1 MKRVIVYLSI
11 CVGIIVFTCY
21 CFYNN
26 GYFPSVNSN
35 IKIDLNATN
44 TFAVII
50 AGVFAGLTSL
60 LTIENI
66 RKFSIRSFE
75 EQLNTLIKRQI
86 ELREQLEINQMLSSN
101 KVSTSRDCLYFTE
114 LYTELFYLNEGMKVG
129 GKFDFERLE
138 ADYYSRC
145 EERKEIPTEMW
156 DEDTIEDARNDAELL
171 KIGKVMSEYGNPPKK
186 VNEEVIIT
194 AYKHIFKKYR
204 SIHIAYYRH
213 LVYLLKYIKR
223 NTNQYFLKELQ
234 EDYVRLVKANMSEYE
249 ITMLYYFAKAFDK
262 EQIMEEIGMFTSVQY
277 LLQK

>member
-1 MKRVIVYLSI
+1 MKRVVIYLSI
-11 CVGIIVFTCY
+11 CIGIIGFTCY
-21 CFYNN
+21 CFYIN
-26 GYFPSVNSN
+26 GYLPSVQSN

-66 RKFSIRSFE
+66 RKVSIRGFE

-86 ELREQLEINQMLSSN
+86 ELREQLEINQMLSFD
-101 KVSTSRDCLYFTE
+101 KVLICRDSLYFNE
-114 LYTELFYLNEGMKVG
+114 LHIELLYLHKGIELDKE
-129 GKFDFERLE
+129 FDFERIK
-138 ADYYSRC
+138 ADYYSRY
-145 EERKEIPTEMW
+145 EERNKILNEMW
-156 DEDTIEDARNDAELL
+156 GEDTIEDARNDAELL
-171 KIGKVMSEYGNPPKK
+171 KIGKVMSEYGNPQKK
-186 VNEEVIIT
+186 VNEEIIIT

-223 NTNQYFLKELQ
+223 NTSQYFLKEQ
-234 EDYVRLVKANMSEYE
+234 REDYVRLVKANMSEYE
-249 ITMLYYFAKAFDK
+249 ITMLYYFAKAYDK
-262 EQIMEEIGMFTSVQY
+262 EQFMEKIGMFTSVQY